1 MSNRVLVIASGNAGK
16 IREFSNLLQQM
27 PLQVDPQPEGI
38 EVEETGITF
47 RDNALLKARA
57 VAEATGHW
65 ALADDSGL
73 SVDALGGAPGVYSA
87 RYADSD
93 PARIQRLLRELG
105 DRNDRQARFSAAL
118 CIAAPDGSVLAAV
131 EGHCE
136 GSITFRA
143 RGTQGFGYDPVFEVK
158 NSGLTFAEMTLDHKK
173 QHGHRGRA
181 FALLKPELE
190 KLLANA
196 PKPRREHKAKPLTEQ
211 PCTVPLATDEVYG
224 HRHDHGLQRANRG
237 RTPLHRCRLGLGPDL
252 C

>member
-16 IREFSNLLQQM
+16 IREFSNLLQPW
-27 PLQVDPQPEGI
+27 PLQVEPQPQGI
-38 EVEETGITF
+38 EVEETGSTF
-47 RDNALLKARA
+47 RDNALLKART
-57 VAEATGHW
+57 VAAATGHW

-93 PARIQRLLRELG
+93 PERIQRLLQELG

-136 GSITFRA
+136 GSITFSA

-158 NSGLTFAEMTLDHKK
+158 NTGLTFAEMSLDYKK
-173 QHGHRGRA
+173 KHGHRGRA
-181 FALLKPELE
+181 FALLTPELE
-190 KLLANA
+190 KLLAHNPSQDA
-196 PKPRREHKAKPLTEQ
+196 DNPSNP
-211 PCTVPLATDEVYG
+211 
-224 HRHDHGLQRANRG
+224 
-237 RTPLHRCRLGLGPDL
+237 
-252 C
+252 

>member
-1 MSNRVLVIASGNAGK
+1 MSKRILVIASGNAGK
-16 IREFSNLLQQM
+16 IREFSSLLQHL
-27 PLQVDPQPEGI
+27 PLQVDPQPQGFD
-38 EVEETGITF
+38 VEETGTTF
-47 RDNALLKARA
+47 RENALLKARA

-87 RYADSD
+87 RYANSD
-93 PARIQRLLRELG
+93 PERIERLLSELG
-105 DRNDRQARFSAAL
+105 NHQDRQARFSAAL

-136 GSITFRA
+136 GSITLSP

-158 NSGLTFAEMTLDHKK
+158 NSGLTFAEMSLDHKK

-190 KLLANA
+190 KLLANN
-196 PKPRREHKAKPLTEQ
+196 PGQDQST
-211 PCTVPLATDEVYG
+211 TS
-224 HRHDHGLQRANRG
+224 
-237 RTPLHRCRLGLGPDL
+237 DL
-252 C
+252 

>member
-16 IREFSNLLQQM
+16 IREFSNLLQQL
-27 PLQVDPQPEGI
+27 PLQVEPQPKGI
-38 EVEETGITF
+38 QVEETGITF

-93 PARIQRLLRELG
+93 PDRIQRLLRELG

-136 GSITFRA
+136 GLITFSP
-143 RGTQGFGYDPVFEVK
+143 RGLQGFGYDPVFEVK

-173 QHGHRGRA
+173 EHGHRGRA

-190 KLLANA
+190 KLLANN
-196 PKPRREHKAKPLTEQ
+196 PIQDLGTTP
-211 PCTVPLATDEVYG
+211 
-224 HRHDHGLQRANRG
+224 NR
-237 RTPLHRCRLGLGPDL
+237 
-252 C
+252 